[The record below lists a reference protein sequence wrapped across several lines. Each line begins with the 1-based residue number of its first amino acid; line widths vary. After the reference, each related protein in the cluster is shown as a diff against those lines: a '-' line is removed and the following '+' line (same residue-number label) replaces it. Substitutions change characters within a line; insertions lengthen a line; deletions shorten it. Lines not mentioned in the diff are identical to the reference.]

1 MLALSIEGRKAED
14 YHAVLNPAD
23 IAIMDA
29 TRAYNDY
36 IPAMERIMK
45 YSKTRLVAAIDKNV
59 VKHFNDCGVCIFG
72 KSVHDAKVLIPRFLD
87 EHPACK
93 DSDPTRCF
101 NKILYWL
108 AYDWNLANV
117 AQPIAQG

>member
-1 MLALSIEGRKAED
+1 MLALSIQGRRPED
-14 YHAVLNPAD
+14 YHEVLAPTD

-29 TRAYNDY
+29 TRRYPDY
-36 IPAMERIMK
+36 IQSMERIMG
-45 YSKTRLVAAIDKNV
+45 YSKTRLVGAIDKAV

-93 DSDPTRCF
+93 DSDTTRCF

-117 AQPIAQG
+117 AQPIEG